1 MEKKYS
7 RGGISRYIWLICAF
21 VHWLL
26 SFWYDRYV
34 FEYGDSSWDN
44 FWSVSKDDRFPN
56 LMQSTVLYIFGKV
69 FALLLLCFL
78 YYLLKTFFT
87 SLKKKIFPVY
97 VSVALGIFFAVFI
110 FYYCSY
116 WPYSFSWQDSYSL
129 YEFSVRLVPW
139 YWHHF
144 LTSAWYVGCLMV
156 FPHPFALFFIQLIG
170 VIAVMLYFFYRIG
183 KSFKTPYW
191 ARFLILLIC
200 IVPATFHLVTQV
212 YRNCIYA
219 IIFMFYVIFILCEEA
234 DKAELSTGKMFLI
247 CGLSAFLSVWRTEG
261 VLVGLVGLSLM
272 LFKIYK
278 IEVSKKVL
286 CILLYAGSFILLSLP
301 QKMGDIKYY
310 GKDYYIVSTLEP
322 AMNILNDENVNLSY
336 KGAEDD
342 LEAIE
347 AYAPI
352 ECIRYGGIQEVRG
365 YFYEKGHEDFN
376 QSFADYKVQ
385 SEYLKA
391 FARLAIHNPGP
402 YISSQMNFMLGAIGV
417 DWRFQVGEFIGEHVE
432 TKIEY
437 PFYIK
442 GAERLLS
449 ARGVYRLTHSKISMA
464 VFKSVESMTAKYKNF
479 MQNAGI
485 SPAICIL
492 IILFDLFILMREL
505 MRFIKNRSGERITYL
520 LFSILFIIQL
530 GLITMTVPS
539 SYSLYFYSV
548 FYPCAVFEFIFV
560 YSANKRTNTE
570 SSGKN
575 D

>member
-1 MEKKYS
+1 MEKKS
-7 RGGISRYIWLICAF
+7 NRSGISRYIWLICAF
-21 VHWLL
+21 VHWFL

-34 FEYGDSSWDN
+34 FEYGDSSWDV

-78 YYLLKTFFT
+78 YYLLKTFLT

-219 IIFMFYVIFILCEEA
+219 IVFMFYVIFILCEEA

-261 VLVGLVGLSLM
+261 ILVGLVGLSLM

-278 IEVSKKVL
+278 KKASKKVL
-286 CILLYAGSFILLSLP
+286 CISLYAIFFILLSCP

-310 GKDYYIVSTLEP
+310 GKDYFIVSTLEP
-322 AMNILNDENVNLSY
+322 VRNILNDENVNLLY
-336 KGAEDD
+336 KGAEND

-347 AYAPI
+347 AFAPI

-365 YFYEKGHEDFN
+365 YFYEKGHEDFD
-376 QSFADYKVQ
+376 QSFAGCKVQ
-385 SEYLKA
+385 NEYLKA
-391 FARLAIHNPGP
+391 FARLAIHNPEP
-402 YISSQMNFMLGAIGV
+402 YIKSQMNFMFGAIGV
-417 DWRFQVGEFIGEHVE
+417 DWRFHVGEFVGEHVE
-432 TKIEY
+432 TE
-437 PFYIK
+437 
-442 GAERLLS
+442 GAYTLWELGEERLFS
-449 ARGVYRLTHSKISMA
+449 EWGVDRLTHNKVYVA
-464 VFKSVESMTAKYKNF
+464 VLNIVALVTIKYRTF

-492 IILFDLFILMREL
+492 IILFDLFILMMEL
-505 MRFIKNRSGERITYL
+505 IRLIKNRSGERITYL
-520 LFSILFIIQL
+520 LFSLLFFIQF

-560 YSANKRTNTE
+560 YGAKKRINAE
-570 SSGKN
+570 ASGKN